1 MKRNQDEN
9 LTPLK
14 TTYVT
19 DPEVLLAL
27 IPWGQ
32 CYLGPS
38 PHSSPDPTPGAI
50 LPKALSAAP
59 KQPSGLS

>member
-9 LTPLK
+9 QTPLK
-14 TTYVT
+14 TTYVG

-27 IPWGQ
+27 IHWGQ

-38 PHSSPDPTPGAI
+38 PPPTPCP
-50 LPKALSAAP
+50 LCHFT
-59 KQPSGLS
+59 